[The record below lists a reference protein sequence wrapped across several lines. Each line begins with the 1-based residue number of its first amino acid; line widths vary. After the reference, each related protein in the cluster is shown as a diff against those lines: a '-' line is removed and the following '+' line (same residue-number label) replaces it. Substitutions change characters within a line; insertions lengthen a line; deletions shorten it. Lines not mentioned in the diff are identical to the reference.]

1 MITRREFIA
10 KSTYAASLLPFSALA
25 FQSSILE
32 QPDDMLDVNI
42 FSKHLQFL
50 DYKTTG
56 EMAAEM
62 GFSGV
67 DLTVR
72 PKGHVLPELVKT
84 DLPIAVKAIKASGIN
99 CNMITTSI
107 ESVFNPLDV
116 DILEAASKERII
128 YYRTNWF
135 KFKKDISMHDSLL
148 IYQSEIKKL
157 GELNKKLRLVGCYQ
171 NHAGTNVGASY
182 WEIKTILEDVNKEY
196 FGTQYD
202 IRHAMVEGGYS
213 WENGFQL
220 LHPNMKV
227 IVLKDFKWAQV
238 NGKWEAINVPI
249 GEGMV
254 DFIKYFK
261 LLKQYKLKPPVSL
274 HLEYDLGGAEKGNA
288 EISIDKKL
296 VFDAMKKDLKSVQQ
310 LWKKHNAAK
319 KSNRI
324 TLKHI

>member
-1 MITRREFIA
+1 MMQTRREFITKTA
-10 KSTYAASLLPFSALA
+10 CAAGLLPFSALA
-25 FQSSILE
+25 FQNSILE
-32 QPDDMLDVNI
+32 QPNDVLDINI

-50 DYKTTG
+50 DYKSTG

-84 DLPIAVKAIKASGIN
+84 ELPKAVKAITASGIN

-107 ESVFNPLDV
+107 ESVNNLLDV
-116 DILEAASKERII
+116 DILVAASKEHIS

-135 KFKKDISMHDSLL
+135 KYKEDLPMRDSLL
-148 IYQSEIKKL
+148 FYQNEIKKL
-157 GELNKKLRLVGCYQ
+157 GDLNEKLQLVGCYQ
-171 NHAGTNVGASY
+171 NHAGISVGASY
-182 WEIKTILEDVNKEY
+182 WEIKNILETVNQKY

-220 LHPNMKV
+220 LHPNIKV
-227 IVLKDFKWAQV
+227 IVLKDFKWEKV
-238 NGKWEAINVPI
+238 NGKWEATNVPI

-254 DFIKYFK
+254 DFDKYFK
-261 LLKQYKLKPPVSL
+261 LLKHYNLKPPVSL
-274 HLEYDLGGAEKGNA
+274 HLEYDLGGAEKGNT
-288 EISIDKKL
+288 EISIDKKV
-296 VFDAMKKDLKSVQQ
+296 VFDAMKNDLKKVQK
-310 LWKKHNAAK
+310 LWKQA
-319 KSNRI
+319 
-324 TLKHI
+324 